1 MKTCFKCQHEL
12 DADEFYS
19 SKANKDGLSSYC
31 KSCNNEIGRWRHLRV
46 KYDITQEEYKA
57 LLEKRG
63 GVCAVCKSSCSTNV
77 NLCVDHCHETGDI
90 RGLLCND
97 CNRGIG
103 LLGTAMTLCSGQ
115 LTI

>member
-57 LLEKRG
+57 LLEKQG
-63 GVCAVCKSSCSTNV
+63 GVCAVCKS
-77 NLCVDHCHETGDI
+77 E
-90 RGLLCND
+90 LLYQRESLRRSLSRD
-97 CNRGIG
+97 WRHSW
-103 LLGTAMTLCSGQ
+103 LTL
-115 LTI
+115 